1 MNFLYDLSA
10 TQPSPQSKFHGGGEY
25 GEVLFFKLL
34 EYTEK
39 INMTA
44 YYDSSVY
51 INPDIIKA
59 AEEKNVKL
67 FDIKKQSL
75 SEIITSQKIDRA
87 YSAMLNLNQNWPLGN
102 IDIFTTVHGLRTL
115 EMPVDKIMLQYDTNP
130 KDKLRDFLF
139 LTLLNKWYI
148 KKLKTINGRLVT
160 DSRINVI
167 TISKHSKASI
177 NSFYPETQN
186 RNIPVFASPT
196 FDQLDNYK
204 SVKTI
209 LNESNLN
216 EYGIE
221 RGKFFLITS
230 AARWNKNALRAILAF
245 DQLVSD
251 GNLKG
256 FKLVVTGVTNRKI
269 FEKHIKNSKDV
280 KLLSYV
286 ERDEL
291 ELLNRTAYAF
301 IYPSLNEGFG
311 YPPID
316 SMKYGV
322 PVIASG
328 TTSIPEVCGDAALY
342 FDPYSIS
349 EIKNRIVQITDA
361 DIYKEMQDKAMIR
374 YNFIAEKQNQDL
386 KSLAEYIIK

>member
-59 AEEKNVKL
+59 AKEKNVKL

-186 RNIPVFASPT
+186 RNIPVFSSPT

-209 LNESNLN
+209 LNDSNLN

-256 FKLVVTGVTNRKI
+256 FKVVVTGVTNRKI

-361 DIYKEMQDKAMIR
+361 DIYKEMQDKAMLR

>member
-34 EYTEK
+34 EYTGK
-39 INMTA
+39 INLAA
-44 YYDSSVY
+44 YYDSSLY

-59 AEEKNVKL
+59 AEEKNIKL
-67 FDIKKQSL
+67 FDIKNQSL
-75 SEIITSQKIDRA
+75 AEIISSENIDRA

-102 IDIFTTVHGLRTL
+102 IEVFTTVHGLRTL
-115 EMPVDKIMLQYDTNP
+115 EMPVDKIMLHYDTKP
-130 KDKLRDFLF
+130 KEKLRDFLF
-139 LTLLNKWYI
+139 LTVLNKWYT
-148 KKLKTINGRLVT
+148 KKLKKINGRLVT
-160 DSRINVI
+160 DNRINVI
-167 TISKHSKASI
+167 TISRHSKASI
-177 NSFYPETQN
+177 NSFYPETKN
-186 RNIPVFASPT
+186 KNIPVFASPT

-204 SVKTI
+204 SVKNI
-209 LNESNLN
+209 LDDSNLN
-216 EYGIE
+216 KYGIE
-221 RGKFFLITS
+221 KEKFFLITS
-230 AARWNKNALRAILAF
+230 AARWNKNALRAIQAF

-256 FKLVVTGVTNRKI
+256 LKLVVTGVTNKKI
-269 FEKHIKNSKDV
+269 FEKHIKNSESI

-322 PVIASG
+322 TVIASG
-328 TTSIPEVCGDAALY
+328 TTSIPEVCGNAAIY
-342 FDPYSIS
+342 FDPYSVS
-349 EIKNRIVQITDA
+349 EIKNRIIQILDA
-361 DIYKEMQDKAMIR
+361 DFYKEMQNKATLR
-374 YNFIAEKQNQDL
+374 YDFIAAKQKQDL
-386 KSLAEYIIK
+386 KALAEYIIK

>member
-115 EMPVDKIMLQYDTNP
+115 EMPVDKIMLQYDTKP

-209 LNESNLN
+209 LNDSNLN

-361 DIYKEMQDKAMIR
+361 DIYKEMQDKAMLR

>member
-209 LNESNLN
+209 LNDSNLN

-256 FKLVVTGVTNRKI
+256 FKLVVTGVTNKKI
-269 FEKHIKNSKDV
+269 FEKHIKNSKNV

-386 KSLAEYIIK
+386 ESLAEYIIK

>member
-102 IDIFTTVHGLRTL
+102 INIFTTVHGLRTL

-209 LNESNLN
+209 LNDSNLN

-221 RGKFFLITS
+221 KGKFFLITS

>member
-209 LNESNLN
+209 LNDSNLN

-221 RGKFFLITS
+221 KGKFFLITS

>member
-209 LNESNLN
+209 LNDSNLN

-221 RGKFFLITS
+221 KGKFFLITS

-256 FKLVVTGVTNRKI
+256 FKLVVTGVTNKKI
-269 FEKHIKNSKDV
+269 FEKHIKNSKNV

>member
-209 LNESNLN
+209 LNDSNLN

-256 FKLVVTGVTNRKI
+256 FKLVVTGVTNKKI
-269 FEKHIKNSKDV
+269 FEKHIKNSKNV

-361 DIYKEMQDKAMIR
+361 DIYKEMQDKAMLR

>member
-209 LNESNLN
+209 LNDSNLN

-221 RGKFFLITS
+221 KGKFFLITS

-269 FEKHIKNSKDV
+269 FEKHIKNSKNV

>member
-115 EMPVDKIMLQYDTNP
+115 EMPVDKIMLQYDTKP

-209 LNESNLN
+209 LNDSNLN

-221 RGKFFLITS
+221 KGKFFLITS